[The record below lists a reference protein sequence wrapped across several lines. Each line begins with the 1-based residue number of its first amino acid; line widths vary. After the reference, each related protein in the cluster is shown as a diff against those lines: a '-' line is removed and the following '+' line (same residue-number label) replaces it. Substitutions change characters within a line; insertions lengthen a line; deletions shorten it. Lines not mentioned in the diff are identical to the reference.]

1 MPFGGRRLCT
11 RSIQCP
17 ERSAST
23 VKFSSFARHALAKLE
38 NKEPGESSTA
48 IREYQ
53 HDIRELKTN
62 MARLEEL
69 HSLELLR
76 SGR

>member
-1 MPFGGRRLCT
+1 VSRR
-11 RSIQCP
+11 Q
-17 ERSAST
+17 
-23 VKFSSFARHALAKLE
+23 ALAEAHVNARRALTELE
-38 NKEPGESSTA
+38 AKEPSESPA
-48 IREYQ
+48 ALRQYQ

>member
-1 MPFGGRRLCT
+1 VSRRSRLLEAHT
-11 RSIQCP
+11 N
-17 ERSAST
+17 
-23 VKFSSFARHALAKLE
+23 ARHALAKLE